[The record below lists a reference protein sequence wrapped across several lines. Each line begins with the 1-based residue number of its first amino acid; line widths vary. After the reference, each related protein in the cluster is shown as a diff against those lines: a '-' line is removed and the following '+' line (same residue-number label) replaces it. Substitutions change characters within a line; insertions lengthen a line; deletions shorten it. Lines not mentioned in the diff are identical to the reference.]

1 MKTNRIISFRKR
13 LHDFQKSLHVLKKH
27 HRLCGKVA
35 LWMPKQ
41 TILKN
46 FELVNLLTLQF
57 NRMGLNRI
65 LNVRFLEE

>member
-1 MKTNRIISFRKR
+1 
-13 LHDFQKSLHVLKKH
+13 
-27 HRLCGKVA
+27 
-35 LWMPKQ
+35 MPKQ

-65 LNVRFLEE
+65 LNVRFLEEWAGIYRVLHRKTFGNALENKWNLPHSAIK